1 MDLKSLFTLGGGGL
15 LVVLFSIIKIPSL
28 EINIW
33 GWLAA
38 KIGSAFNKTTLD
50 HVKKLDEKITVVDKN
65 LNDHIYAEA
74 EDKAL
79 ECRRRVLRFNDEILA
94 GTAHTKEHF
103 DEILSDID
111 AYEEYCHQHP
121 EYPNNKAIIAIEH
134 VKKIYQERLEK
145 NDFL

>member
-1 MDLKSLFTLGGGGL
+1 MDLKSIFTLGGGGL

-38 KIGSAFNKTTLD
+38 KIGNAFNKNLND
-50 HVKKLDEKITVVDKN
+50 HVKTLGDKISVVDKN
-65 LNDHIYAEA
+65 LNDHIYAEDK
-74 EDKAL
+74 DKAL

-103 DEILSDID
+103 DEILAGSTQSTLTIKLLL
-111 AYEEYCHQHP
+111 QLSML
-121 EYPNNKAIIAIEH
+121 
-134 VKKIYQERLEK
+134 KKFIKR
-145 NDFL
+145 D